1 MSFIV
6 EVETGDAGHLRDLHA
21 WTGRQPALRGLTR
34 IIAAAP
40 APGRLGPVP
49 EILQVVVG
57 SGGALAGLSGM
68 VIAWL
73 NARPGEVT
81 VKLTRGEDH
90 LEITSKCV
98 RSLSPEE
105 LRTLVIQVSETLD
118 GSRKIAGGR

>member
-1 MSFIV
+1 MSFII

-34 IIAAAP
+34 IIEAAP
-40 APGRLGPVP
+40 APGRLGPIP

-73 NARPGEVT
+73 NSRPGEVT

-90 LEITSKCV
+90 LEITSKGV
-98 RSLSPEE
+98 KSLSPEE
-105 LRTLVIQVSETLD
+105 LRALITQITEALD
-118 GSRKIAGGR
+118 ASRKTEDG